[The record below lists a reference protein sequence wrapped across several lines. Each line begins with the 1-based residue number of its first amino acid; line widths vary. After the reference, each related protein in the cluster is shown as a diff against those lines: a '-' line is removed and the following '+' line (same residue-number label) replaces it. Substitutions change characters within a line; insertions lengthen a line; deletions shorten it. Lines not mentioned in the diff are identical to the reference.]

1 MNFQLAYSQGFL
13 EILFLILNP
22 SYKLVLY
29 RCLMLY
35 FAYKTDHQFYRHNQI
50 ENSNKKKKF
59 NLEIQQILI
68 TFCFFVMY
76 PSPHI
81 ILKEFICILFMHQ
94 LVQLY
99 PKKLTFCESYA
110 LSQYIIE
117 YYQFNGQD
125 MFEYLS
131 ELVLMLSVLSF
142 ILIVLIHQ
150 IPIKE
155 LAFAFTFIAIFK
167 INFFSIYYYL
177 QYRGHSLAILIN
189 EIVTYEFGKYF
200 LLQFLA
206 LMLVIPISYLN
217 LKKIIQRKL
226 FHFQIFFIV
235 LLGTQLNINYTKLA
249 LAVFIWFFIVFEGM
263 RQYYGNNIEILKKY
277 SQFLLSFCDKRDS
290 EELIITQIYLLIGVS
305 HSVFF
310 SNTNKFIGIIILG
323 IGDSFAAIIG
333 SQLGKLKY
341 PNQRS
346 VEGTISFL
354 FGCSVA
360 NYFLNENLQFWII
373 AAAIEAYTA
382 QIDNLILPKI
392 QLNQIVQMIQL

>member
-13 EILFLILNP
+13 ELLFLILNP

-35 FAYKTDHQFYRHNQI
+35 FAYKADHQFYRN
-50 ENSNKKKKF
+50 NSLQNINKKTKF

-68 TFCFFVMY
+68 TFCFFIMY
-76 PSPHI
+76 PQVHI
-81 ILKEFICILFMHQ
+81 ILKEFISILFMHL
-94 LVQLY
+94 LVQQY
-99 PKKLTFCESYA
+99 PKMLTFCESYA

-117 YYQFNGQD
+117 YYQFNGQN

-131 ELVLMLSVLSF
+131 ELVLMLSILSY
-142 ILIVLIHQ
+142 ILIILIHQ

-155 LAFAFTFIAIFK
+155 LAFGFTFIAIFK

-177 QYRGHSLAILIN
+177 QYRGHSLSILIN
-189 EIVTYEFGKYF
+189 EIATQEFGTYF
-200 LLQFLA
+200 FLQFLG

-217 LKKIIQRKL
+217 WKKIIQRKL
-226 FHFQIFFIV
+226 FHFQIFFII
-235 LLGTQLNINYTKLA
+235 LLGTYLNINYTKLA
-249 LAVFIWFFIVFEGM
+249 LAVFIWFFIVFEGL
-263 RQYYGNNIEILKKY
+263 RQYYRNDIEILNKY
-277 SQFLLSFCDKRDS
+277 SKFLLSFCDKRDS
-290 EELIITQIYLLIGVS
+290 EKLIITQIYLLMGVS

-310 SNTNKFIGIIILG
+310 SVTNKFIGIIILG
-323 IGDSFAAIIG
+323 VGDSFAAIIG
-333 SQLGKLKY
+333 SKFGKLKY
-341 PNQRS
+341 QNQRS
-346 VEGTISFL
+346 IEGTISFIL
-354 FGCSVA
+354 GCSIA
-360 NYFLNENLQFWII
+360 NYFLNGNIQLWII